1 MGLVVGGAFIGL
13 AVLRGI
19 VYQSGVRAVCRAAF
33 FECSDCYSV
42 SGGCDSVY
50 CFLQLVF
57 DCEKGGGLLFLPCN
71 GVVVSPCIDYASAY
85 RDRAV
90 FLRRR
95 VIAQ

>member
-19 VYQSGVRAVCRAAF
+19 VYQGGVCVVCRAAF

-42 SGGCDSVY
+42 SGGCDSFY
-50 CFLQLVF
+50 YFLQLVF

-71 GVVVSPCIDYASAY
+71 GIGVSPRIDYANGY
-85 RDRAV
+85 RDRTV

-95 VIAQ
+95 AIAQ